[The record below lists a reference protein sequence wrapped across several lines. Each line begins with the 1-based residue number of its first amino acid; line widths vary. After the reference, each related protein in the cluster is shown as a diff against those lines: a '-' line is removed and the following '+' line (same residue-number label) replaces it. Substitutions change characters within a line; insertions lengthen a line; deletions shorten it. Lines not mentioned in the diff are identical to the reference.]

1 MDAADR
7 GMIHILSG
15 TDTDGM
21 WFHQLF
27 EIENFTLKIV
37 RNDHLLVERDV
48 FGEVSSYLPLLF
60 FQFQDHSQNSSIHYV
75 NI

>member
-37 RNDHLLVERDV
+37 IEKFNLKIIIE
-48 FGEVSSYLPLLF
+48 Y
-60 FQFQDHSQNSSIHYV
+60 
-75 NI
+75 